1 MFIKYLFKLFKLL
14 RPNLFKMILKEDYKT
29 DLSYA
34 ERIKALELNPV
45 LAARAF
51 KSRIENIIKYI
62 WMGKSEPLGQ
72 VIDYWL
78 RIELQNRGSLH
89 AHIIAWCLIYY
100 LGSQLN
106 GDQLTSL
113 VTGDFSFI
121 NDPNCLLSEELTKV
135 INEIQASDDNQNH
148 IVSEDS
154 NSVNLSKDKDCY
166 LNEVDS
172 NSVQNNEM
180 KPFPNSLLCQ
190 PCNSSNIPMLK
201 DNNLDQMQPN
211 FDIKKETLR
220 KCRSLVSDIVSDYV
234 KAILPKTQLEEEID
248 ENGDENIDPI
258 SPDSMFHGSLYDFE
272 FEEVDVSLDEN
283 LRNLLLSVQLH
294 DKNHRK
300 TCFKKGNY
308 CRFYYPRPLTEK
320 TEIKFVKLKGLLLLI
335 IISYR
340 FLIMSLY

>member
-1 MFIKYLFKLFKLL
+1 
-14 RPNLFKMILKEDYKT
+14 MILKDNYKT
-29 DLSYA
+29 DLSYT

-62 WMGKSEPLGQ
+62 WMGKSEPLGE

-113 VTGDFSFI
+113 VTGDFSCF
-121 NDPNCLLSEELTKV
+121 NDPNCLLSEELKKV
-135 INEIQASDDNQNH
+135 INEIQTSEDNQTN
-148 IVSEDS
+148 IAFQESDSE
-154 NSVNLSKDKDCY
+154 NPSKDNDCD
-166 LNEVDS
+166 LNEIDTSSVES
-172 NSVQNNEM
+172 NKIE
-180 KPFPNSLLCQ
+180 PFPNDLPCQ
-190 PCNSSNIPMLK
+190 TCTSTNVSKPNH
-201 DNNLDQMQPN
+201 NNLNEMQPN
-211 FDIKKETLR
+211 CNIKKEILR
-220 KCRSLVSDIVSDYV
+220 KCRSLVADIVSDYV
-234 KAILPKTQLEEEID
+234 KATLPKTQYQEEID
-248 ENGDENIDPI
+248 EDGNENIDPI
-258 SPDSMFHGSLYDFE
+258 SPDSMFHGSLDDFE
-272 FEEVDVSLDEN
+272 YEEVDPSLDEN

-308 CRFYYPRPLTEK
+308 CRFYYPKPLKEK
-320 TEIKFVKLKGLLLLI
+320 TEIKFVKLKGLYL
-335 IISYR
+335 S
-340 FLIMSLY
+340 F